1 MTGEVF
7 RILLVE
13 DNEADVY
20 LFRKALQS
28 AGLEFELIVMDD
40 GGKAIEFVR
49 GEGEH
54 AGRAIP
60 DLAVID
66 LSLPKNDGVQ
76 VLEAIRADERF
87 ACTPVIVTS
96 SSAMPPA
103 RLNERHLQVARY
115 ITKPPD
121 LEEFLQIGSALK
133 ETLLQNRAQRA
144 GRS

>member
-96 SSAMPPA
+96 SSAMRLPA
-103 RLNERHLQVARY
+103 SMNATCRLLA
-115 ITKPPD
+115 I
-121 LEEFLQIGSALK
+121 S
-133 ETLLQNRAQRA
+133 
-144 GRS
+144 RSRPTWKSSCRSVRP